1 MDSPIT
7 RAEHEEFAKRMEEE
21 NRRQNRRIEL
31 LEENVLE
38 IGELT
43 TTVAK
48 LAMNM
53 EHVMHI
59 QEQQDTRLQ
68 ALESRD
74 GEKWRQAAGYV
85 ITAVLGLV
93 IGFAFKQMGM

>member
-7 RAEHEEFAKRMEEE
+7 RAEHDEFAKRMEEE

-53 EHVMHI
+53 EHVMHT
-59 QEQQDTRLQ
+59 QAQQDTRLQ

-85 ITAVLGLV
+85 LTAVLGLV
-93 IGFAFKQMGM
+93 IGFAFKQIGM